1 MFWRASGPP
10 KGVEPLP
17 RVSRLASPSQ
27 VPVERLRL
35 TVLRRLNG
43 LLAGD
48 HAGLFPGHGTERGEA
63 RPYVPGDDPRHL
75 DWAVTARTQEPHVRD
90 MVADHELDVWLIL
103 DSSSSLAFGTA
114 LASKHELAWSV
125 AGALALLA
133 SDGGNR
139 VGAVRSTNQPG
150 RTRPLAMPARG
161 GSAHVGA
168 VLAALN
174 KAPEEGETGD
184 LGGAIDLVNRTAK
197 RRGMAVVISDFLG
210 PATWE
215 TPLRALSRR
224 HEVIAVEVIDPREMD
239 LPDVGLIAVVDPET
253 GRRRLLDTSRD
264 DIRRK
269 YSEVGERRREEV
281 SARFKACA
289 VDHLV
294 VRTDRDWV
302 VDFVRF
308 VSGRKARLV
317 AAGRPGR

>member
-1 MFWRASGPP
+1 MFWRRSGAPA
-10 KGVEPLP
+10 GVQPLP
-17 RVSRLASPSQ
+17 RVSRLTSPSQ

-75 DWAVTARTQEPHVRD
+75 DWAVTARTQEPYVRD
-90 MVADHELDVWLIL
+90 MVADHELDVWIVL
-103 DSSSSLAFGTA
+103 DSSSSLGFGTA
-114 LASKHELAWSV
+114 LATKHEVAWSV
-125 AGALALLA
+125 AGAFALLA

-139 VGAVRSTNQPG
+139 VGAVRTTTEAG
-150 RTRPLAMPARG
+150 RSRPLAMPARG

-174 KAPEEGETGD
+174 KEPEEGDTGD
-184 LGGAIDLVNRTAK
+184 LAGSIDLVSRTAR

-210 PATWE
+210 EPRWE
-215 TPLRALSRR
+215 KPLRALSQR
-224 HEVIAVEVIDPREMD
+224 HEVIAIEVLDPRELD
-239 LPDVGLIAVVDPET
+239 LPDVGLISVVDPET
-253 GRRRLLDTSRD
+253 GHRRMVDTSRL

-269 YSEVGERRREEV
+269 YGEVARQRREET
-281 SARFKACA
+281 SNRFRSCG
-289 VDHLV
+289 VDHLH

-317 AAGRPGR
+317 AAGRPTR

>member
-1 MFWRASGPP
+1 
-10 KGVEPLP
+10 
-17 RVSRLASPSQ
+17 
-27 VPVERLRL
+27 
-35 TVLRRLNG
+35 VLRRLNG

-75 DWAVTARTQEPHVRD
+75 DWAVTARTQEPYVRD
-90 MVADHELDVWLIL
+90 MVADHELDVWIVL
-103 DSSSSLAFGTA
+103 DSSSSLGFGTA
-114 LASKHELAWSV
+114 LATKHELAWSV
-125 AGALALLA
+125 AGAFALLA

-139 VGAVRSTNQPG
+139 VGAVRTTNQAG
-150 RTRPLAMPARG
+150 RARPLAMPARG

-174 KAPEEGETGD
+174 KEPGEGDTGD
-184 LGGAIDLVNRTAK
+184 LAGSIDLVNRTSR

-210 PATWE
+210 EPTWAK
-215 TPLRALSRR
+215 PLGALSQR
-224 HEVIAVEVIDPREMD
+224 HEVIAVEVLDPREID
-239 LPDVGLIAVVDPET
+239 LPDVGLISVVDPET
-253 GRRRLLDTSRD
+253 GRRRIVDTARP

-269 YSEVGERRREEV
+269 YGEVARRRREEV
-281 SARFKACA
+281 SARFKSCG
-289 VDHLV
+289 VDHLP

-317 AAGRPGR
+317 AAGRPTR

>member
-1 MFWRASGPP
+1 
-10 KGVEPLP
+10 
-17 RVSRLASPSQ
+17 
-27 VPVERLRL
+27 
-35 TVLRRLNG
+35 VLRRLNG

-63 RPYVPGDDPRHL
+63 RPYVPGDDPRYL

-90 MVADHELDVWLIL
+90 MVADHELDVWIVL
-103 DSSSSLAFGTA
+103 DSSSSLGFGTA
-114 LASKHELAWSV
+114 LATKHEVAWSV
-125 AGALALLA
+125 AGAFALLA

-139 VGAVRSTNQPG
+139 VGAVRTTNQAG
-150 RTRPLAMPARG
+150 RSRPLALPARG
-161 GSAHVGA
+161 GSAHVGS

-174 KAPEEGETGD
+174 NPPMEGETGD
-184 LGGAIDLVNRTAK
+184 LAGSIDLVNRTAR

-210 PATWE
+210 DATWE
-215 TPLRALSRR
+215 RPLRALSQR
-224 HEVIAVEVIDPREMD
+224 HEVIGVEVIDPREIE

-253 GRRRLLDTSRD
+253 RRRRIVDTARED
-264 DIRRK
+264 VRRK
-269 YSEVGERRREEV
+269 YAEVASRQRDEL
-281 SARFKACA
+281 SARFKSCG

>member
-90 MVADHELDVWLIL
+90 MVADHELDVWLVL

-150 RTRPLAMPARG
+150 RTLPLAMPARG

-281 SARFKACA
+281 SARFKASA

>member
-1 MFWRASGPP
+1 MFWRSSGPP
-10 KGVEPLP
+10 RGVEPIP
-17 RVSRLASPSQ
+17 RVSRLTSPSQ

-90 MVADHELDVWLIL
+90 MVADHELDLWLVL
-103 DSSSSLAFGTA
+103 DSSSSLGFGTS
-114 LASKHELAWSV
+114 LATKHELAWSV
-125 AGALALLA
+125 AGAFALLA

-139 VGAVRSTNQPG
+139 VGALRTTNQSG
-150 RTRPLAMPARG
+150 RSRPLAMPARG

-168 VLAALN
+168 VLAALHEE
-174 KAPEEGETGD
+174 PEEGEQGD
-184 LGGAIDLVNRTAK
+184 LAGAIDLVVRMAR

-210 PATWE
+210 DPGWE
-215 TPLRALSRR
+215 KPMRALSDR
-224 HEVIAVEVIDPREMD
+224 HEVIGVEVVDPREID

-253 GRRRLLDTSRD
+253 GRRRIVDTANAD
-264 DIRRK
+264 TRRK
-269 YSEVGERRREEV
+269 YGEVAQRRRQEV
-281 SARFKACA
+281 ATRLKSCG
-289 VDHLV
+289 VDHLA